1 MQPSL
6 SGTESK
12 EDIATGAMRNMIFL
26 TGTRSEEDIAARLKS
41 EQINRAYSKL
51 MRICPEAGPHT
62 GASVGS
68 IFIYPNEVR
77 RYHIPFRVGR

>member
-1 MQPSL
+1 MIFST
-6 SGTESK
+6 GTESK
-12 EDIATGAMRNMIFL
+12 EDN
-26 TGTRSEEDIAARLKS
+26 AARLKS
-41 EQINRAYSKL
+41 ERINHAYSKL

-68 IFIYPNEVR
+68 TFIYPNEVR